1 MSMWNWG
8 QPTNGIIQI
17 AYIVEDIQAAM
28 KTFGTRLNLGPW
40 FLFEHFEFQWLKYR
54 GTPCELDVTL
64 ALTNSGHMTIE
75 LIQQNDV
82 RPSVYQEIRERRG
95 FGFHHW
101 AVGANPADYD
111 RVLAHYE
118 KQGYAIALE
127 AAVAVG
133 ARAAYVDTSAD
144 LGGMIE
150 IIEVTP
156 AVERLF
162 THVHQVSVGWDG
174 SEPVR
179 SFPPPA

>member
-17 AYIVEDIQAAM
+17 AYLGEDTKGEI
-28 KTFGTRLNLGPW
+28 KPWGPRLNLGPW

-133 ARAAYVDTSAD
+133 ARAAYVDTSPD

-150 IIEVTP
+150 IIEETP
-156 AVERLF
+156 ALEALVTL
-162 THVHQVSVGWDG
+162 VQQVSVGWRG
-174 SEPVR
+174 S
-179 SFPPPA
+179 